1 MHLLV
6 IEDHPRLANVFKRL
20 LEGDGHIV
28 ELASNGD
35 TGLQIARALP
45 SIDCVL
51 LDVGLP
57 DMEGLEVA
65 RRLRAARSEIKI
77 VIVTG
82 RDTLDDRIAGLAAGV
97 DDYLVK
103 PFAFDELSARLR
115 AVARRPR
122 VIEPRAQTPG

>member
-28 ELASNGD
+28 ELAPNGKI
-35 TGLQIARALP
+35 GLQIAENLP
-45 SIDCVL
+45 GIDCVL

-65 RRLRAARSEIKI
+65 RRLRAVRSEIRI

-82 RDTLDDRIAGLAAGV
+82 RDTADDRMAGLAAGV
-97 DDYLVK
+97 DDYLIK

-115 AVARRPR
+115 AVSRRPR
-122 VIEPRAQTPG
+122 VIDSARRPPA

>member
-6 IEDHPRLANVFKRL
+6 IEDHPRLANLFKRL
-20 LEGDGHIV
+20 LEADGHIV
-28 ELASNGD
+28 ELAPNGN
-35 TGLQIARALP
+35 TGLQIAQALP
-45 SIDCVL
+45 GIDCIL

-57 DMEGLEVA
+57 DMDGLEVA
-65 RRLRAARSEIKI
+65 QRLRAARSEIKI

-82 RDTLDDRIAGLAAGV
+82 RDAVDDRVAGLAAGV
-97 DDYLVK
+97 DDYIVK

-122 VIEPRAQTPG
+122 VIEPEG

>member
-6 IEDHPRLANVFKRL
+6 IEDHPRLANLFKRL
-20 LEGDGHIV
+20 LEADGHIV
-28 ELASNGD
+28 ELAPNGN
-35 TGLQIARALP
+35 TGLQIAETLP
-45 SIDCVL
+45 AIECVL

-57 DMEGLEVA
+57 DMAGLEVA

-82 RDTLDDRIAGLAAGV
+82 RDSVDDRIAGLAAGV

-103 PFAFDELSARLR
+103 PFAFDDLSARLR

-122 VIEPRAQTPG
+122 VIDPGGRTPT